1 MKLFQLT
8 LQLSVHIQLIGIA
21 AISIYVFVCYE
32 HQSLPVVFH
41 EGPELLQSIQLTR
54 LEVLQSLRLE
64 ISVQVWS
71 ELLLQTITVE
81 SEQALETISRVVL
94 LTGVEMTM
102 LSITCILM

>member
-41 EGPELLQSIQLTR
+41 EGPELFQSIQLTR
-54 LEVLQSLRLE
+54 FKISQCFCLEVSVKIWSEFLLQS
-64 ISVQVWS
+64 
-71 ELLLQTITVE
+71 ITVE
-81 SEQALETISRVVL
+81 SEETLQPISVKN
-94 LTGVEMTM
+94 
-102 LSITCILM
+102 